1 MPLTPFPL
9 EQFGGL
15 NVAADPVDIGLSGAV
30 DLLNVDFG
38 RLGALRTR
46 PGATKLNS
54 TTPSS
59 TGYLG
64 LFGIGA
70 GSAYAGSTPG
80 VMAVRRTGT
89 NQTAVEV
96 VTSAGVVTT
105 IGPTAGVAGWGIGSF
120 ATYGTLGGTTP
131 LVFYSRW
138 GPSTGFVL
146 QRMPVDGAS
155 PPADVASLE
164 KPWFVAN
171 WSTQNRLVQGGYFAA
186 ADSPSAANGSNSTIF
201 FSDPNS
207 EFFPSTNWVTFRP
220 NDSEALTGIVSWGEL
235 LFAFKNSVM
244 AVFGNVGT
252 LSDGTAVFNERAVSL
267 PDVILPRQGTYAP
280 AVVAGPD
287 GVYIACRGGIY
298 RTTGGAPLRI
308 SDQVRGIF
316 DINDTSVSS
325 SIRSNGSPMSL
336 SWIGTKLYCNY
347 TTQASASRW
356 LVFDAATGQWTLW
369 AIPSSSGTTMVALQ
383 GQGATNT
390 EDVFTI
396 VGNDIHKISRGSTA
410 DDAGAIAWSY
420 TTGYSSAGGYFRQ
433 RIVSSGERKKHFKTD
448 IIGSGTVTH
457 QLLTLNGRPND
468 VADTGAAVTLGTAP
482 AIARGSR
489 RRGVRGTHFA
499 QKLSGSGPVVI
510 SGLTYWLSEIS
521 LDT

>member
-46 PGATKLNS
+46 PGATKLNA

-138 GPSTGFVL
+138 GVRAPGSCCNGCQFER
-146 QRMPVDGAS
+146 QPA
-155 PPADVASLE
+155 ADVASLE

-207 EFFPSTNWVTFRP
+207 EFFPSR
-220 NDSEALTGIVSWGEL
+220 TGSRSGQ
-235 LFAFKNSVM
+235 
-244 AVFGNVGT
+244 T
-252 LSDGTAVFNERAVSL
+252 TARRS
-267 PDVILPRQGTYAP
+267 PGS
-280 AVVAGPD
+280 
-287 GVYIACRGGIY
+287 CRG
-298 RTTGGAPLRI
+298 A
-308 SDQVRGIF
+308 
-316 DINDTSVSS
+316 SS
-325 SIRSNGSPMSL
+325 SSP
-336 SWIGTKLYCNY
+336 
-347 TTQASASRW
+347 SR
-356 LVFDAATGQWTLW
+356 
-369 AIPSSSGTTMVALQ
+369 
-383 GQGATNT
+383 
-390 EDVFTI
+390 
-396 VGNDIHKISRGSTA
+396 TA
-410 DDAGAIAWSY
+410 
-420 TTGYSSAGGYFRQ
+420 
-433 RIVSSGERKKHFKTD
+433 
-448 IIGSGTVTH
+448 
-457 QLLTLNGRPND
+457 
-468 VADTGAAVTLGTAP
+468 
-482 AIARGSR
+482 
-489 RRGVRGTHFA
+489 
-499 QKLSGSGPVVI
+499 
-510 SGLTYWLSEIS
+510 
-521 LDT
+521 